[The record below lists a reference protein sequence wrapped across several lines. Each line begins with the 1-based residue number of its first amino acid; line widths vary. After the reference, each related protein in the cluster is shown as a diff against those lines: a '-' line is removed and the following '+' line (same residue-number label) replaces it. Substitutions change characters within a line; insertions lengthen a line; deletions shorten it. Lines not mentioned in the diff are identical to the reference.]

1 MPERARVRLTA
12 IALCAATLAG
22 CGGETGGG
30 TDEASGIDGVVLSST
45 DPSHE
50 HTTEAQEYPDRPPV
64 GGPHWPPQAGGVLGW
79 LRCGVHPEP
88 VPDEFAVHS
97 LEHGAVWLT
106 YRPGA
111 TGGQV
116 AALRELAAVRPDFT
130 LVSPYPDSP
139 AAFTATAW
147 GAQLAVD
154 DPSDGRLREFV
165 DRYAGG
171 PQGGEEGAD
180 CANGTT
186 PEDARAAL
194 ATADGG

>member
-1 MPERARVRLTA
+1 MPSLPGTRLA
-12 IALCAATLAG
+12 AGLLCAAALAG
-22 CGGETGGG
+22 CGGETGG
-30 TDEASGIDGVVLSST
+30 TSGIDGVVLSPA

-50 HTTEAQEYPDRPPV
+50 HTTDAQEYPDRPPV

-79 LRCGVHPEP
+79 LRCGVYAEP

-111 TGGQV
+111 TDGQ
-116 AALRELAAVRPDFT
+116 AAELREIAGARPDYA
-130 LVSPYPDSP
+130 LVSPYPGQDEP
-139 AAFTATAW
+139 FAATAW
-147 GAQLAVD
+147 GARLPVD
-154 DPSDGRLREFV
+154 DPSDSRLREFF
-165 DRYAGG
+165 DRYAAG
-171 PQGGEEGAD
+171 PQGGEQKAD

-194 ATADGG
+194 AEAANGG

>member
-1 MPERARVRLTA
+1 MSASSRVRL
-12 IALCAATLAG
+12 IASLLCAAAIAG
-22 CGGETGGG
+22 CGGET
-30 TDEASGIDGVVLSST
+30 DDPSGIDGVVLSRA

-50 HTTEAQEYPDRPPV
+50 HTTEAQDYPDQPPV

-79 LRCGVHPEP
+79 LRCGVYTEP

-106 YRPGA
+106 YLPGA
-111 TGGQV
+111 TDEQV
-116 AALRELAAVRPDFT
+116 AELSELAAAQPDYS
-130 LVSPYPDSP
+130 LVSPYPGQESP
-139 AAFTATAW
+139 FMATAW

-154 DPSDGRLREFV
+154 DASDSRLREFV
-165 DRYAGG
+165 ERYAAG

-186 PEDARAAL
+186 PDDARAAL
-194 ATADGG
+194 AAANGG

>member
-1 MPERARVRLTA
+1 MPEMSRVRLVA
-12 IALCAATLAG
+12 GALCAAALAA
-22 CGGETGGG
+22 CGGETA
-30 TDEASGIDGVVLSST
+30 ESSGIDGVVLSRT

-50 HTTEAQEYPDRPPV
+50 HTTAAQDYPDQPPV

-79 LRCGVHPEP
+79 LRCGVYAEP

-106 YRPGA
+106 YLPDA
-111 TGGQV
+111 TDEQV
-116 AALRELAAVRPDFT
+116 AELSGLADARPDYT
-130 LVSPYPDSP
+130 LVSPYPGQEST
-139 AAFTATAW
+139 FMATAW

-154 DPSDGRLREFV
+154 DASDRRLRTFV
-165 DRYAGG
+165 DQYAAG
-171 PQGGEEGAD
+171 PQGGEQGAD

-194 ATADGG
+194 AAADAG